1 MFKWIRLSSLVL
13 LVALLSACSQSS
25 NPAPSS
31 SSSSVSASSAS
42 SSSSASSE
50 RTEPNPP
57 LDEETVQRLL
67 LQDADTTTDTVT
79 TPTPAKGRKKLLSV
93 TPQLQRV
100 WNYCAP
106 TTVSMMLSSRG
117 KEVSQEQ
124 LAKEMGTYEPF
135 GTHNRDAVRVLNQ
148 QLFGYD
154 SPQAGQ
160 AGYRIETVTAV
171 DAQIVKNFKER
182 LVKNIDD
189 GYPMY
194 YTFWVEKLYP
204 GKKGEH
210 NVIGMGYELSED
222 GKDVTGVY
230 YLDPSPSVQDSTYGG
245 LKKVTP
251 EELLDAMI
259 PCQEPNYAY

>member
-1 MFKWIRLSSLVL
+1 MDEATVNRLIKDRE
-13 LVALLSACSQSS
+13 Q
-25 NPAPSS
+25 
-31 SSSSVSASSAS
+31 
-42 SSSSASSE
+42 E

-57 LDEETVQRLL
+57 MDEATANRL
-67 LQDADTTTDTVT
+67 LQDADTTTETVT
-79 TPTPAKGRKKLLSV
+79 TPTVAKGRKKMLSV

-100 WNYCAP
+100 WNYCAL

-124 LAKEMGTYEPF
+124 LAKEIGTYDPF

-160 AGYRIETVTAV
+160 AGYRMETVTAV
-171 DAQIVKNFKER
+171 DAQTLQNFKDR

-194 YTFWVEKLYP
+194 YTFWVEKIYP

-230 YLDPSPSVQDSTYGG
+230 YLDPSPNVQDPTYGG

-251 EELLDAMI
+251 EELLDALL